1 MKNTISRSFELK
13 DYVIKGTKFGDYWLK
28 LEDHKKLKTEI
39 SYIPENSEFFTKEQA
54 KNVVNALFDI
64 LKGFK
69 KQLPENIEV
78 DVLFKSFDICKTI
91 HLSNNDNNISEK
103 EEIFNKIESNDKKDA
118 IDEILVNV
126 YFIVKYDL

>member
-13 DYVIKGTKFGDYWLK
+13 DYAIQGTKFGDYWLK

-54 KNVVNALFDI
+54 KNVVNNLFEI

-69 KQLPENIEV
+69 EQLPENIEV
-78 DVLFKSFDICKTI
+78 DVLFKSFDVCKTI
-91 HLSNNDNNISEK
+91 PLSEDNTI
-103 EEIFNKIESNDKKDA
+103 DKKDLYA
-118 IDEILVNV
+118 KIEDKNDIDEILVNV